1 MGFLDKRN
9 DLERERNSLFDETPT
24 GRVPNTLDDASNTYA
39 NLNQLFIEFYHL
51 PSDRSVAFKGY
62 ITGWNDKF
70 ESSYNSE
77 QIYGRND
84 DIHTFEGT
92 TRSISVS
99 WDVVA
104 GSGKEAR
111 NNLARISMLAQFLY
125 PAYKMQTLNFA
136 NASGTNQALQLGTMT
151 KAPLIK
157 VRFAN
162 LIVDSKGN
170 INTVN
175 AKETGLLAAMDG
187 LNIEADLD
195 AGVFD
200 GSGVATPKVFK
211 LSTNLKVLHQHAL
224 GWDNDSK
231 LWLGNTENASGYPY
245 NAFGPNKY
253 SGHSK
258 TPNPDA
264 KKQAEAAAAPAAAGD
279 SPPAAPGATDAT
291 STGRSGETAPV
302 DANEELKK
310 DLQAAARETFRNIFM
325 PGRRK

>member
-1 MGFLDKRN
+1 M
-9 DLERERNSLFDETPT
+9 
-24 GRVPNTLDDASNTYA
+24 
-39 NLNQLFIEFYHL
+39 
-51 PSDRSVAFKGY
+51 
-62 ITGWNDKF
+62 
-70 ESSYNSE
+70 
-77 QIYGRND
+77 
-84 DIHTFEGT
+84 
-92 TRSISVS
+92 
-99 WDVVA
+99 
-104 GSGKEAR
+104 
-111 NNLARISMLAQFLY
+111 
-125 PAYKMQTLNFA
+125 TLNFA
-136 NASGTNQALQLGTMT
+136 NSSGTEQALQLGTMT

-200 GSGVATPKVFK
+200 GAGMATPKVFK

-253 SGHSK
+253 SGHSS
-258 TPNPDA
+258 TPDPDA
-264 KKQAEAAAAPAAAGD
+264 GKAAAGGAAPAAAGAA
-279 SPPAAPGATDAT
+279 PPAAPGATDST

-302 DANEELKK
+302 DADEELKK
-310 DLQAAARETFRNIFM
+310 DLQAAARETLRNVLL